1 MKLHNT
7 YTNRIVFKPTTVCC
21 TALCALFL
29 AGCQTPVKKK
39 VVEIRTEEQLLSEVQ
54 YTIVEEKFGP
64 DIKCIAVGKIELAD
78 DSEDFSELNKV
89 ELVRRNLVGNLF
101 QQNYT
106 QVPLMT
112 VDGFLKGGADAKEL
126 LSKTACDAVVSGQIY
141 RFTNNSYFAAS
152 STEVGLDLAITNVEG
167 EVIWSGRHLAR
178 SRDGSL
184 PFSPLSLLLG
194 VFLAQA
200 NASDEAALKMVDA
213 VIRRLVDTLP
223 SQNEAPLAFAKNEQ
237 AVQELFAPANT
248 IKIQEA
254 HSAADLLDSDQYEA
268 AIQTA
273 KLELQSGKNEY
284 QNLLIIGDAH
294 RHSKRFDDAVESYLS
309 AIANDKN
316 QSVGYEKLSLGYLN
330 LRRIDLAKAS
340 LSKAISLNPESSAIR
355 YKLAIINESQNANN
369 EAAKLY
375 FQAGELA
382 IREKSNDGI
391 YSSLTALE
399 RLSDTEYVQTLYNSL
414 LSRAE
419 AYQQQELN
427 TGA

>member
-1 MKLHNT
+1 ML
-7 YTNRIVFKPTTVCC
+7 
-21 TALCALFL
+21 
-29 AGCQTPVKKK
+29 
-39 VVEIRTEEQLLSEVQ
+39 E
-54 YTIVEEKFGP
+54 
-64 DIKCIAVGKIELAD
+64 
-78 DSEDFSELNKV
+78 
-89 ELVRRNLVGNLF
+89 
-101 QQNYT
+101 
-106 QVPLMT
+106 
-112 VDGFLKGGADAKEL
+112 
-126 LSKTACDAVVSGQIY
+126 SG
-141 RFTNNSYFAAS
+141 
-152 STEVGLDLAITNVEG
+152 
-167 EVIWSGRHLAR
+167 
-178 SRDGSL
+178 
-184 PFSPLSLLLG
+184 
-194 VFLAQA
+194 
-200 NASDEAALKMVDA
+200 
-213 VIRRLVDTLP
+213 
-223 SQNEAPLAFAKNEQ
+223 
-237 AVQELFAPANT
+237 
-248 IKIQEA
+248 
-254 HSAADLLDSDQYEA
+254 QYEA

-284 QNLLIIGDAH
+284 QNRLIIGDAY
-294 RHSKRFDDAVESYLS
+294 RHSNRFDDAVESYLS

-399 RLSDTEYVQTLYNSL
+399 RLSDSEYVQTLYNSL

>member
-1 MKLHNT
+1 MKLCNVDT
-7 YTNRIVFKPTTVCC
+7 IWIISKAIVFCCAAVC
-21 TALCALFL
+21 TLFL
-29 AGCQTPVKKK
+29 ASCQTPAKKK
-39 VVEIRTEEQLLSEVQ
+39 VAAISTEEQLLSEVQ

-89 ELVRRNLVGNLF
+89 ALVRRTLVGNLF

-106 QVPLMT
+106 QIPLTT
-112 VDGFLKGGADAKEL
+112 VDGFLKDNADPKTL
-126 LSKTACDAVVSGQIY
+126 LNKIACDAVISGQIY
-141 RFTNNSYFAAS
+141 RFANKFYIAAS
-152 STEVGLDLAITNVEG
+152 STEVGLDLAISNSEG
-167 EVIWSGRHLAR
+167 EVIWNGRHLAT
-178 SRDGSL
+178 SRNGSL
-184 PFSPLSLLLG
+184 PFSPLSLLSG

-200 NASDEAALKMVDA
+200 NTTNEVALQMVDA
-213 VIRRLVDTLP
+213 AVRRLIDTLP
-223 SQNEAPLAFAKNEQ
+223 PKKEAPLAFAKNER
-237 AVQELFAPANT
+237 AVKELFTPANT
-248 IKIQEA
+248 IKTQEA
-254 HSAADLLDSDQYEA
+254 PSAFDLLDSGQYEA

-294 RHSKRFDDAVESYLS
+294 RHLNRFENAVESYLS
-309 AIANDKN
+309 AIAHDKN
-316 QSVGYEKLSLGYLN
+316 QSIGYEKLTLGYLN

-340 LSKAISLNPESSAIR
+340 LSKAISLNPASSAIR

-382 IREKSNDGI
+382 IREKSNEGI

-399 RLSDTEYVQTLYNSL
+399 RLSDTQYGQTLYDAL

-419 AYQQQELN
+419 IYQRQELN
-427 TGA
+427 KEA